1 MWKPLTRNY
10 YDSRDTA
17 LFFIPP
23 FHEPEIEYQLS
34 KVKEGNGKV
43 LCTSTGDELA
53 AMPAY
58 MKLIS
63 QLNDRVKLPYA
74 EFILSLYPGENLSDE
89 RWLSLTEEYIER
101 MGYGK
106 SCYAVVLNT
115 DKAHSHVHVLLTT
128 IDEEG
133 KSIPSGNNYSRSEK
147 ISRELEQK
155 YGLLL
160 LEREGGKKTT
170 LGESQYRS
178 YYFDTALKKPCVVII
193 TRISYRLFWSGPIH
207 TGLWISPCRK

>member
-1 MWKPLTRNY
+1 MIAEIQPSFSSHLSM
-10 YDSRDTA
+10 SRK
-17 LFFIPP
+17 
-23 FHEPEIEYQLS
+23 IEYQLS

-133 KSIPSGNNYSRSEK
+133 KSIPSG
-147 ISRELEQK
+147 
-155 YGLLL
+155 
-160 LEREGGKKTT
+160 
-170 LGESQYRS
+170 
-178 YYFDTALKKPCVVII
+178 II
-193 TRISYRLFWSGPIH
+193 TAVPKRFQGSWSRNTACYFWKGKEA
-207 TGLWISPCRK
+207 RKPHWGSHNTVAIILTLL

>member
-1 MWKPLTRNY
+1 MIAEIQPSFSSHLSM
-10 YDSRDTA
+10 SRK
-17 LFFIPP
+17 
-23 FHEPEIEYQLS
+23 IEYQLS

-74 EFILSLYPGENLSDE
+74 EFILSLYPGESLSDKQ
-89 RWLSLTEEYIER
+89 WLSLAGEYIER

-115 DKAHSHVHVLLTT
+115 DKVHSHVHVLLTT

-155 YGLLL
+155 YGLLP
-160 LEREGGKKTT
+160 LEKEGVKRTT
-170 LGESQYRS
+170 FGRV
-178 YYFDTALKKPCVVII
+178 AIP
-193 TRISYRLFWSGPIH
+193 
-207 TGLWISPCRK
+207 

>member
-1 MWKPLTRNY
+1 MIAEIQPSFSSHLSM
-10 YDSRDTA
+10 SRK
-17 LFFIPP
+17 
-23 FHEPEIEYQLS
+23 IEYQLS

-74 EFILSLYPGENLSDE
+74 EFILSLYPGESLSDKQ
-89 RWLSLTEEYIER
+89 WLSLAGEYIER

-133 KSIPSGNNYSRSEK
+133 KSIPSGNNYSRSERSQGNWSRSMGCCLWK
-147 ISRELEQK
+147 RKVSREPHW
-155 YGLLL
+155 
-160 LEREGGKKTT
+160 
-170 LGESQYRS
+170 ESRN
-178 YYFDTALKKPCVVII
+178 TVTII
-193 TRISYRLFWSGPIH
+193 LMRP
-207 TGLWISPCRK
+207 

>member
-1 MWKPLTRNY
+1 MIAEIQPSFSSHLSM
-10 YDSRDTA
+10 SRK
-17 LFFIPP
+17 
-23 FHEPEIEYQLS
+23 IEYQLS

-58 MKLIS
+58 MELIS

-74 EFILSLYPGENLSDE
+74 EFILSLYPGESLSDE
-89 RWLSLTEEYIER
+89 QWLSLAGEYIER

-155 YGLLL
+155 YGLLP
-160 LEREGGKKTT
+160 LEREGGKRTT
-170 LGESQYRS
+170 LGEAQYRN
-178 YYFDTALKKPCVVII
+178 YYFDAALKKA
-193 TRISYRLFWSGPIH
+193 H
-207 TGLWISPCRK
+207 A

>member
-1 MWKPLTRNY
+1 MIAEIQPSFSSHLSM
-10 YDSRDTA
+10 SRK
-17 LFFIPP
+17 
-23 FHEPEIEYQLS
+23 IEYQLS

-43 LCTSTGDELA
+43 LCTSIGDELA

-74 EFILSLYPGENLSDE
+74 EFILSLYPGESLSDE
-89 RWLSLTEEYIER
+89 QWLSLAGEYIER

-155 YGLLL
+155 YGLLP
-160 LEREGGKKTT
+160 LEKEGVKRTT
-170 LGESQYRS
+170 LGESQYRN
-178 YYFDTALKKPCVVII
+178 YYFDAALKKAM
-193 TRISYRLFWSGPIH
+193 RSYNYKDKVSAVLEQSDTYWLSLIH
-207 TGLWISPCRK
+207 I

>member
-1 MWKPLTRNY
+1 M
-10 YDSRDTA
+10 SRK
-17 LFFIPP
+17 
-23 FHEPEIEYQLS
+23 IEYQLS
-34 KVKEGNGKV
+34 KIKEGNGKV

-53 AMPAY
+53 AMPTY

-63 QLNDRVKLPYA
+63 RLNDRVKLPYA
-74 EFILSLYPGENLSDE
+74 EFILSLYPGESLSNE
-89 RWLSLTEEYIER
+89 QWISLTGEYIER

-133 KSIPSGNNYSRSEK
+133 KSIPAGNNYSRSEK
-147 ISRELEQK
+147 ISRELELK
-155 YGLLL
+155 YGLLP
-160 LEREGGKKTT
+160 LERVGGKKIA

-178 YYFDTALKKPCVVII
+178 YYFDVALKKPCVVII
-193 TRISYRLFWSGPIH
+193 TRIRYRLFWIGPIYIC
-207 TGLWISPCRK
+207 LWISPCKK